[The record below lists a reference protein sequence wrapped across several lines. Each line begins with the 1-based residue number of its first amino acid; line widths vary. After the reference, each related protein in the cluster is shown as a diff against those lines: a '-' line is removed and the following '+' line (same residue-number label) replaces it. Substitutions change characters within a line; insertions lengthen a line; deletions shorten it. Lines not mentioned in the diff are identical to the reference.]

1 MENQKNVYKMV
12 VAGERSG
19 LLWAQ
24 LEKAKEWK
32 TELNWKNIL
41 HSVM

>member
-1 MENQKNVYKMV
+1 MENQKKSYKMALSV
-12 VAGERSG
+12 KRTE

-41 HSVM
+41 YSVM

>member
-1 MENQKNVYKMV
+1 MENQKNHHKMV
-12 VAGERSG
+12 LSVKRAE

-24 LEKAKEWK
+24 LEKVKEWK
-32 TELNWKNIL
+32 TELNWKNTL